1 MPSYTATL
9 ALVINKKTVQEND
22 LLVTLLTP
30 AMGKV
35 TAKAAGAKNIK
46 SSRLST
52 LQLGNVI
59 KAHLYEKNGYYWL
72 SETQTIS
79 SFLHHPKSLTQHNLL
94 FYFLEFINLL
104 VAENQHTEGLYEIAV
119 NMVTAINDNAVKTY
133 IKNEI
138 ELVRLLG
145 FGVPPEIQKN
155 YEAADYKSCQRYL
168 KNFLEAIIEKKLES
182 NKLFR

>member
-59 KAHLYEKNGYYWL
+59 KAHLYEKKWL
-72 SETQTIS
+72 LLAIGNPDHIFFS
-79 SFLHHPKSLTQHNLL
+79 SSP
-94 FYFLEFINLL
+94 
-104 VAENQHTEGLYEIAV
+104 
-119 NMVTAINDNAVKTY
+119 
-133 IKNEI
+133 
-138 ELVRLLG
+138 
-145 FGVPPEIQKN
+145 
-155 YEAADYKSCQRYL
+155 
-168 KNFLEAIIEKKLES
+168 
-182 NKLFR
+182 